1 MVFGKEE
8 IMNLLSKVNSPKD
21 IKGMSIDELKT
32 LAQEIREVLITRVSE
47 TGGHMAPNLGFVEA
61 TLALHYVFDSPK
73 DKFVFDVSHQSYI
86 HKILTGR
93 KEGFTDPASYSK
105 YSGYTNPNESEHDFF
120 TVGHTSTSVSLASGM
135 AKARDLK
142 GEDGNVIA
150 IIGDGSMSGGEA
162 LEGLNVSATLG
173 SNFIVLFNDND
184 MSIAPNEGGFY
195 AHFKALRDSKGK
207 AENNFF
213 KAMGLDYVFV
223 EDGHDLESLI
233 ETFKAVKD
241 IDHPIVIHMVTVK
254 GKGLPEAEADKE
266 TYHYIMGKHF
276 DVDAYMKEEHFDDI
290 IATHLLEKMKQDP
303 KVVGLTAG
311 VPNIGGFNPERRAQ
325 AGKQFVDVGIAEEH
339 MVAMAACIAKNGGK
353 PVILDAA
360 TFLQRTYDQLTQ
372 DMAMMN
378 TIPNLRVLSPATKE
392 ELLAMLN
399 WSLDQS
405 DFPVMIRVPG
415 GKVQTYEAGSAF
427 NGDLS
432 NQVTVKGNTV
442 VLLGL
447 GAFYDLALRT
457 KDALKAEL
465 GIDATVVNPR
475 LSSEVD
481 ADVLESLK
489 ADHSLVIT
497 LEDGVLDGGFGE
509 KVSRFYG
516 LADMKVLNIG
526 MKKEVNDR
534 VPMDELV
541 ARYHLS
547 PELIV
552 NDVKA
557 ILNK

>member
-1 MVFGKEE
+1 MVFRKEDS
-8 IMNLLSKVNSPKD
+8 MNLLSKVNSPQD
-21 IKGMSIDELKT
+21 IKGMSIEELKQ
-32 LAQEIREVLITRVSE
+32 LAQEICEVLIHRVNE

-86 HKILTGR
+86 HKMLTGR

-105 YSGYTNPNESEHDFF
+105 YSGYTNPNESDHDFF

-213 KAMGLDYVFV
+213 KTLGLDYVFV

-254 GKGLPEAEADKE
+254 GKGLLEAEADKE
-266 TYHYIMGKHF
+266 SYHYIMGKHF

-303 KVVGLTAG
+303 TVVGLTAG
-311 VPNIGGFNPERRAQ
+311 VPGIPGFNPQRRAE
-325 AGKQFVDVGIAEEH
+325 AGKQFIDVGIAEEH
-339 MVAMAACIAKNGGK
+339 MVAMAAGIAKNGGK

-360 TFLQRTYDQLTQ
+360 TFLQRTYDQLMQ
-372 DMAMMN
+372 DMALNNNAVTILSFPLGGGISPMDATHSSAFDLAMMS
-378 TIPNLRVLSPATKE
+378 TIPNLRVLSPATKA
-392 ELLAMLN
+392 ELLAML
-399 WSLDQS
+399 D
-405 DFPVMIRVPG
+405 
-415 GKVQTYEAGSAF
+415 
-427 NGDLS
+427 
-432 NQVTVKGNTV
+432 
-442 VLLGL
+442 
-447 GAFYDLALRT
+447 
-457 KDALKAEL
+457 
-465 GIDATVVNPR
+465 
-475 LSSEVD
+475 
-481 ADVLESLK
+481 
-489 ADHSLVIT
+489 
-497 LEDGVLDGGFGE
+497 
-509 KVSRFYG
+509 
-516 LADMKVLNIG
+516 
-526 MKKEVNDR
+526 
-534 VPMDELV
+534 
-541 ARYHLS
+541 
-547 PELIV
+547 
-552 NDVKA
+552 
-557 ILNK
+557 